1 MIGTSTLVQ
10 MRATTHL
17 WFSDACL
24 ADEIQ
29 TLAKFESATPCLK
42 PAELFMDP
50 NAEPAAGV
58 HVLFVRDASPDMI
71 DAIGQI
77 VASNQQIR
85 VVLVAK
91 QINAKFVA
99 RAFNVGIADVIVGF
113 SEIDHLRTTLNEI
126 DLELS
131 AATEKAQRI
140 ASAGYRLEVLSPR
153 EKSVLEGILESKQNK
168 QIAASLRL
176 SVRTVEMFRA
186 TLMRKLGVNSVTDI
200 IKLWLIA
207 GNEIS

>member
-1 MIGTSTLVQ
+1 MIDASTFEQ
-10 MRATTHL
+10 MRSTTHF
-17 WFSDACL
+17 WFDDACL

-29 TLAKFESATPCLK
+29 ALADFEGATPAIK
-42 PAELFMDP
+42 PAALFMDP
-50 NAEPAAGV
+50 HAEPAAGV
-58 HVLFVRDASPDMI
+58 YILFVRYASPDMI

-85 VVLVAK
+85 VVLVAE
-91 QINAKFVA
+91 QINARFVA
-99 RAFNVGIADVIVGF
+99 QAFNVGIADVIVGF
-113 SEIDHLRTTLNEI
+113 SEIGLLRAALNEI

-140 ASAGYRLEVLSPR
+140 ASASYRIEMLSPR
-153 EKSVLEGILESKQNK
+153 EKTVLEGILEGKQNK
-168 QIAASLRL
+168 HIAADLQL

-186 TLMRKLGVNSVTDI
+186 TLMRKLGVKSVADI

-207 GNEIS
+207 GNEIP